1 MFKVNPDK
9 ITVQVLMVD
18 DKKENLY
25 SLQSLLEDE
34 ESNIQF
40 IKATSGNEALNLA
53 LKYDLALILLDV
65 QMPNMDG
72 YEVARLLKLNK
83 KTRDVPI
90 IFVTALNQ
98 EANYVL
104 EGYKKGAVDYLFKP
118 LNPSITK
125 AKVNAF
131 IEMYLKQVELE
142 RHKEALME
150 ANLGLD
156 TKVKDRTNELT
167 KANNELKEEVNRRM
181 EAEERLVENNEKLRR
196 LNADL
201 DSFVYTASHDL
212 KLPVANMEGLINV
225 LSERVDSSDEI
236 IKEVV
241 AMLQQ
246 SVFQFKDTIH
256 QLLEIIKVQKEG
268 KEEEVFVDCKEVLEE
283 VKISIRELIESTGA
297 VIVTDFN
304 ECRTIKIS
312 RQGLKSI
319 LYNLITNAIKYQ
331 DPTRTPRI
339 KICLHEQP
347 GYTCLSVEDNGLGIS
362 EENKTKIFAMFKRL
376 HSHVEGTG
384 IGLFIVKN
392 IVDKYNGFIEVES
405 TIGQGTTFNLCLPK

>member
-1 MFKVNPDK
+1 
-9 ITVQVLMVD
+9 
-18 DKKENLY
+18 
-25 SLQSLLEDE
+25 
-34 ESNIQF
+34 
-40 IKATSGNEALNLA
+40 
-53 LKYDLALILLDV
+53 
-65 QMPNMDG
+65 
-72 YEVARLLKLNK
+72 
-83 KTRDVPI
+83 
-90 IFVTALNQ
+90 
-98 EANYVL
+98 
-104 EGYKKGAVDYLFKP
+104 
-118 LNPSITK
+118 
-125 AKVNAF
+125 
-131 IEMYLKQVELE
+131 
-142 RHKEALME
+142 ME